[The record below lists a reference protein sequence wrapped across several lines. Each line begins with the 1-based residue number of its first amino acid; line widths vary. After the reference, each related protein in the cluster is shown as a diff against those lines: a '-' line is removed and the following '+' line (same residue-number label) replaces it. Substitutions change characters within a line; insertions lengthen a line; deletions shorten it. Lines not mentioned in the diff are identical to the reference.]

1 MKTRLACRVA
11 RALCALR
18 ETSSSAHVAGCADCQ
33 SYFRTATTLES
44 ALRRE
49 APATRAAVPA
59 NFERD
64 LLRAVREAAAE
75 ENLITSPRPRASLP
89 ALPWRSLATFGAVAA
104 ALVLGAFLFQRRAE
118 PLAPTRAEALAFLDT
133 VGTATERLTEEVI
146 PTAGTLIADNP
157 LQTEFTAL
165 ESDARAAV
173 DFLALNFLPRSAIV
187 ASNSRSL

>member
-18 ETSSSAHVAGCADCQ
+18 ETSTSAHVAHCADCQ
-33 SYFRTATTLES
+33 AYYRTAITLES

-49 APATRAAVPA
+49 APATRAAAPA
-59 NFERD
+59 NFESD
-64 LLRAVREAAAE
+64 ILRAVRESSGE
-75 ENLITSPRPRASLP
+75 VVTERRYKS
-89 ALPWRSLATFGAVAA
+89 SLATFGAVAA

-118 PLAPTRAEALAFLDT
+118 PLTPTRAEALAWLDT
-133 VGTATERLTEEVI
+133 VGSATERLTEEVI

-173 DFLALNFLPRSAIV
+173 DFLALNFLPRSHVV
-187 ASNSRSL
+187 ASNGPL

>member
-49 APATRAAVPA
+49 APATRAAAPA

-64 LLRAVREAAAE
+64 LLHAVRHATAE
-75 ENLITSPRPRASLP
+75 ENLRAPARPSSA

-118 PLAPTRAEALAFLDT
+118 PLTPTRAEALAFLDT
-133 VGTATERLTEEVI
+133 VGTATERLTEDVI